1 MATERSG
8 GGDAAKTLAL
18 LWRKP
23 VDSAAAGPKPVG
35 RKPKVSVDQ
44 IVGAAIAVADREGL
58 AAMSMARVAQEL
70 SIGTMSLYGYVPGK
84 AELIDLM
91 VDAVLQERDLTPEGS
106 WRDRIKHYADRTRGI
121 YQAHPWMR
129 DVSMVR
135 PPLGPGLMDGQEF
148 VLAALADSGLEP
160 GQVTVAHTALEGFVH
175 GAAAAEV
182 DDQQLERTTGESGDS
197 WWGARQLF
205 WDDYFDVERYPTMTN
220 LWHAGAYE
228 TAGTLAEQVRGSF
241 DYGLDKLLDGIE
253 RGMR

>member
-1 MATERSG
+1 MAAERSG
-8 GGDAAKTLAL
+8 GGDPAKTLAL

-23 VDSAAAGPKPVG
+23 PEPKPLG

-44 IVGAAIAVADREGL
+44 VVTAAIAVADREGL

-70 SIGTMSLYGYVPGK
+70 GVGTMSLYGHVPGK

-91 VDAVLQERDLTPEGS
+91 ADTVLQERDLDAEGT
-106 WRDRIKHYADRTRGI
+106 WRERIQHYADRTRAV

-160 GQVTVAHTALEGFVH
+160 RQVTVAHTAVEGFVH

-182 DDQQLERTTGESGDS
+182 DDQQLEQVTGESGDS
-197 WWGARQLF
+197 WWQARQLF

-220 LWHAGAYE
+220 LWNAGAYN
-228 TAGTLAEQVRGSF
+228 TDGTLAEQVRGSF
-241 DYGLDKLLDGIE
+241 DYGLTKLLDGIE
-253 RGMR
+253 GGLR

>member
-1 MATERSG
+1 MAVERSG
-8 GGDAAKTLAL
+8 AGDAAKTIAL
-18 LWRKP
+18 LWRRP
-23 VDSAAAGPKPVG
+23 PEPKPVG

-44 IVGAAIAVADREGL
+44 VVAAAIAVADREGL

-70 SIGTMSLYGYVPGK
+70 TVGTMSLYGHVPGK

-91 VDAVLQERDLTPEGS
+91 ADTVLQERDLSAEGT
-106 WRDRIKHYADRTRGI
+106 WRERIQHYADRTRAV

-160 GQVTVAHTALEGFVH
+160 RQVIVAHTAVEGFVH

-182 DDQQLERTTGESGDS
+182 DDQQLEQVTGESGDS
-197 WWGARQLF
+197 WWHARQLF
-205 WDDYFDVERYPTMTN
+205 WDDYFDVERYPTMTT
-220 LWHAGAYE
+220 LWNAGAYD
-228 TAGTLAEQVRGSF
+228 TGGTLAEQVRGSF
-241 DYGLDKLLDGIE
+241 DYGLTKLLDGIE
-253 RGMR
+253 GGLR

>member
-1 MATERSG
+1 MAAERSG
-8 GGDAAKTLAL
+8 GGDPARTIAL

-23 VDSAAAGPKPVG
+23 PEPKPVG

-44 IVGAAIAVADREGL
+44 IITAAIAVADREGL
-58 AAMSMARVAQEL
+58 GAMSMARIAQEL
-70 SIGTMSLYGYVPGK
+70 TVGTMSLYTHVPGK

-91 VDAVLQERDLTPEGS
+91 ADVVLQERDLTPEGS
-106 WRDRIKHYADRTRGI
+106 WRDRIKHYADRTRAV

-160 GQVTVAHTALEGFVH
+160 RHVTTAHIAVEGFVH
-175 GAAAAEV
+175 GAAASEV
-182 DDQQLERTTGESGDS
+182 DDQQLEEKTGESGDS

-205 WDDYFDVERYPTMTN
+205 WDDYFDVERYPTMTS
-220 LWHAGAYE
+220 LWNAGAYN
-228 TAGTLAEQVRGSF
+228 TGGTLADTVRDSF
-241 DYGLDKLLDGIE
+241 DYGLEKLLDGIE
-253 RGMR
+253 GGLR